1 VQTILDIPLIAMYK
15 EAFKRRLFD
24 FITITPKGKHEKQA
38 EALAILTDN
47 ETEEFLYG
55 GAAGGAKS
63 WTGCC
68 WLLFMCLIYPKTR
81 WFIARE
87 ELKRITE
94 STLITFFKVASA
106 YSVKLGVDFKFNG
119 QKNFIQ
125 FANGSRIDLLEIK
138 YLPSD
143 PLFERFGST
152 EYTGGW
158 IEEGGEVH
166 FGAFEVLKTRI
177 GRHLNDAYGIIAKM
191 FITCNPKKNWLYTAF
206 YLPSIRKSLNKFQK
220 YLVALVQDN
229 PHIDSGYI
237 ERLRRTTDKAQKERL
252 LNGNWEYDDDPTA
265 MCSYDDI
272 ISIFENTHV
281 QRTGKKFITIDA
293 ARFGSDKARVCVW
306 DEWVLIEHHEYAIS
320 ATTEIQD
327 CITAMRVKHS
337 IAAKRAICDQ
347 DGLGGGIVDNC
358 KILGFTNNASPLVP
372 KESVDNR
379 LTEDKKE
386 NYANLQAQCIYGLA
400 SKINNHEFYIA
411 CDLSPADKEEIATEL
426 SWMKTFKTDDERKL
440 RVLPKEIVKHNIG
453 HSPDWRDVFMMRYY
467 FDIEP
472 EYQKAQTRL
481 PAQQRQDY
489 SPYKDMIND
498 MLK

>member
-1 VQTILDIPLIAMYK
+1 MQQTLNIPILQLYC
-15 EAFKRRLFD
+15 EAFKRRIFD
-24 FITITPKGKHEKQA
+24 FITITPKGKHQKQA
-38 EALAILTDN
+38 EALEILTDN

-94 STLITFFKVASA
+94 STLITFFKVASK
-106 YSVKLGVDFKFNG
+106 YGVKLGVDFKFNG

-177 GRHLNDAYGIIAKM
+177 GRHLNDHYGIIAKM
-191 FITCNPKKNWLYTAF
+191 FITCNPKKNWLYTTF
-206 YLPSIRKSLNKFQK
+206 YLPSIRKTLNQFQK

-237 ERLRRTTDKAQKERL
+237 ERLRRTTDKSQKERL

-265 MCSYDDI
+265 LCTYDNI
-272 ISIFENTHV
+272 ISIFENNHI
-281 QRTGKKFITIDA
+281 QRTDRKRIVADI
-293 ARFGSDKARVCVW
+293 ARFGSDKARIGVFYG
-306 DEWVLIEHHEYAIS
+306 WVLVEHVEFAIS

-327 CITAMRVKHS
+327 AILALRVKHS
-337 IAAKRAICDQ
+337 IPADMCIADE
-347 DGLGGGIVDNC
+347 DGIGGGVVDNS
-358 KILGFTNNASPLVP
+358 KIKGFLNNGKPLPP
-372 KESVDNR
+372 KE
-379 LTEDKKE
+379 TKE
-386 NYANLQAQCIYGLA
+386 NNQVKTDEEKPNYANLQAQCIYGLA
-400 SKINNHEFYIA
+400 VIINNHEFYIECELTA
-411 CDLSPADKEEIATEL
+411 LQKEDIATEL
-426 SWMKTFKTDDERKL
+426 SWMKTYKVDDERKL
-440 RVLPKEIVKHNIG
+440 RVLPKEKVKENIG
-453 HSPDWRDVFMMRYY
+453 RSPDWRDLFMMNYY
-467 FDIEP
+467 FELNIPRDV
-472 EYQKAQTRL
+472 
-481 PAQQRQDY
+481 DFGW
-489 SPYKDMIND
+489 
-498 MLK
+498 

>member
-1 VQTILDIPLIAMYK
+1 MQTILDIPLIALYK
-15 EAFKRRLFD
+15 EAFKRRLFG
-24 FITITPKGKHEKQA
+24 FITVTPKGKHEKQA
-38 EALAILTDN
+38 EALSILTDS

-106 YSVKLGVDFKFNG
+106 YGVKLGVDFKFNG

-125 FANGSRIDLLEIK
+125 FRNGSRIDLLEIK

-166 FGAFEVLKTRI
+166 FGAYEILKTRI
-177 GRHLNDAYGIIAKM
+177 GRHLNDAYGIVAKL
-191 FITCNPKKNWLYTAF
+191 FITCNPKKNWLYTTF
-206 YLPSIRKSLNKFQK
+206 YLPSIRKTLNQFQK

-252 LNGNWEYDDDPTA
+252 LNGNWDYDDDPTA
-265 MCSYDDI
+265 LCTYDNI
-272 ISIFENTHV
+272 ISIFSNNHI
-281 QRTGKKFITIDA
+281 QRSDRKRIVADI
-293 ARFGSDKARVCVW
+293 ARFGSDKARIGVFYG
-306 DEWVLIEHHEYAIS
+306 WVLVEHVEFAIS

-327 CITAMRVKHS
+327 AILALRVKHS
-337 IAAKRAICDQ
+337 IPADMCIADE
-347 DGLGGGIVDNC
+347 DGVGGGVVDNC
-358 KILGFTNNASPLVP
+358 KIKGFLNNGKPLPP
-372 KESVDNR
+372 KE
-379 LTEDKKE
+379 TKE
-386 NYANLQAQCIYGLA
+386 NNLVKSNEEQPNYANLQAQCIYGLA
-400 SKINNHEFYIA
+400 SIINKHEFFIE
-411 CDLSPADKEEIATEL
+411 CELTSMQKEDISTEL
-426 SWMKTFKTDDERKL
+426 SWMKTFKVDDERKL
-440 RVLPKEIVKHNIG
+440 RVLPKEKVKENIG
-453 HSPDWRDVFMMRYY
+453 RSPDWRDLFMMNYY
-467 FDIEP
+467 FELAFSRDV
-472 EYQKAQTRL
+472 
-481 PAQQRQDY
+481 DFGW
-489 SPYKDMIND
+489 
-498 MLK
+498 

>member
-1 VQTILDIPLIAMYK
+1 MQETLNIPLLDQLR

-24 FITITPKGKHEKQA
+24 FITITPKGKHEKQE
-38 EALAILTDN
+38 EALKILTDN

-106 YSVKLGVDFKFNG
+106 YGVKLGVDFKFNG

-177 GRHLNDAYGIIAKM
+177 GRHLNDTYGIIAKM
-191 FITCNPKKNWLYTAF
+191 FITCNPKKNWLYTTF
-206 YLPSIRKSLNKFQK
+206 YLPSIRQSLNKFQK

-237 ERLRRTTDKAQKERL
+237 ERLRRTTDKAQKARL
-252 LNGNWEYDDDPTA
+252 LDGNWEYDDDPTA
-265 MCSYDDI
+265 LCTYDKI
-272 ISIFENTHV
+272 IAIFDNNHV
-281 QRTGKKFITIDA
+281 QRSDRKRIVADI
-293 ARFGSDKARVCVW
+293 ARFGSDKARIGVFYG
-306 DEWVLIEHHEYAIS
+306 WVLVEHVEFAIS

-327 CITAMRVKHS
+327 AILALRVKHG
-337 IAAKRAICDQ
+337 IPADMCLADE
-347 DGLGGGIVDNC
+347 DGIGGGVVDNC
-358 KILGFTNNASPLVP
+358 KIKGFLNNGKPLPP
-372 KESVDNR
+372 KE
-379 LTEDKKE
+379 TKE
-386 NYANLQAQCIYGLA
+386 NNLVKSNDEQPNYSNLQAQCIYGLA
-400 SKINNHEFYIA
+400 AIINKNEFFIECA
-411 CDLSPADKEEIATEL
+411 LTALQKEDIATEL
-426 SWMKTFKTDDERKL
+426 SWMKTYKVDDERKL
-440 RVLPKEIVKHNIG
+440 RVLPKEKVKENIG
-453 HSPDWRDVFMMRYY
+453 RSPDWRDLFMMNYY
-467 FDIEP
+467 FELEIKRDV
-472 EYQKAQTRL
+472 
-481 PAQQRQDY
+481 DFGW
-489 SPYKDMIND
+489 
-498 MLK
+498 